1 MSNANWA
8 YGSILSRL
16 GVPIAEI
23 RNITAPVPKAD
34 TIDVMTHDSAG
45 GYKEFLVGAK
55 DGGEC
60 TVEGNFYPGDA
71 GQIALINDFNSST
84 VRSYTITFPAAMGS
98 TMTFNGYVT
107 SAPEIGAPVD
117 GAVSFKATIKVSGQV
132 TVNVTASNNITV
144 LTGTE
149 ETALAALDFVPNFLA
164 ATRTYSCDGV
174 DTASTWVKFIATFAA
189 GVCTVWIAGV
199 LIETLTSTVESGVIP
214 IGAANSLTAIT
225 LRVKETNK
233 VAVEYVI
240 NVPRP

>member
-1 MSNANWA
+1 MSDANWA
-8 YGSILSRL
+8 YGTILTRL

-23 RNITAPVPKAD
+23 RNITAPSPKAD
-34 TIDVMTHDSAG
+34 TYDVTTHDSAG
-45 GYKEFLVGAK
+45 GYKEFLVGLK

-60 TVEGNFYPGDA
+60 ALEGNFYPGDA
-71 GQIALINDFNSST
+71 GQMALITDFNSST
-84 VRSYTITFPAAMGS
+84 VRAYTLTFPAAMGS
-98 TMTFNGYVT
+98 TLTFNGYVI
-107 SAPEIGAPVD
+107 SSPEIGAPVD
-117 GAVSFKATIKVSGQV
+117 GAVSFKATIKVTGQV

-164 ATRTYSCDGV
+164 ATRAYSCDGV

-189 GVCTVWIAGV
+189 GVCTVWVGGV
-199 LIETLTSTVESGVIP
+199 LVDTLTTTVESGAIA
-214 IGAANSLTAIT
+214 IGAANTMTPIT
-225 LRVKETNK
+225 IRVKETNK